1 MFDSVLPSGGML
13 ISFALPRPISSGKMV
28 SWNYITYSVLPSVP
42 HWWITARGS
51 LTTRGQGHSLTSL
64 VYSENFCLLKLLL
77 LTSKCFLLLF
87 CLPFTP
93 PLFLLEHEHVWLIT
107 LCSALLQR
115 VHTSTCLG
123 WRGMEYSAIFFNT
136 DMFYLL
142 VSQQVVFLA
151 SVARLRISHGQLCLL
166 IDRHPELPRVS
177 FQQFIKSIADSTTFN
192 LLKLKMFIYLT
203 QNSSRWS
210 YFMN

>member
-93 PLFLLEHEHVWLIT
+93 PLFLFEHEHVWLIT
-107 LCSALLQR
+107 HCSALLQR
-115 VHTSTCLG
+115 AHTSTCLG
-123 WRGMEYSAIFFNT
+123 WRGVEYSAIFLTLTCFIC
-136 DMFYLL
+136 L
-142 VSQQVVFLA
+142 
-151 SVARLRISHGQLCLL
+151 SHN
-166 IDRHPELPRVS
+166 EL
-177 FQQFIKSIADSTTFN
+177 FF
-192 LLKLKMFIYLT
+192 
-203 QNSSRWS
+203 
-210 YFMN
+210 